1 MMLKTFATVFAIV
14 MGIAFLGLT
23 FGATFE
29 ERGYYQGLL
38 LALVAG
44 MIGAGFTY
52 TFIMLVWGADK

>member
-1 MMLKTFATVFAIV
+1 MFLKTFATVFAIV

-29 ERGYYQGLL
+29 ERGYYLGLL

-52 TFIMLVWGADK
+52 TFIMLIWGADK